1 LDNLSDHLQRH
12 VAGKTGITN
21 PSVMVG
27 GKVYRVYQ
35 PETADALID
44 EAEFDRDERLPYWA
58 DLWPSS
64 IALARHVAG
73 MELQGRKVVEV
84 GCGVGLP
91 AMAAL
96 TNGAEATVT
105 DHYEAALDFAAHN
118 ARENTG
124 RSPATAVLDWRVP
137 ESWDEVTGDGR
148 FDVLLGADVL
158 YERRNT
164 LPLADVVEALL
175 LPDGEALFADPGRRE
190 AGEFLAEMGR
200 RGFEASATQRT
211 VEGEPEV
218 RSTIHRLR
226 RQRPTP

>member
-1 LDNLSDHLQRH
+1 
-12 VAGKTGITN
+12 
-21 PSVMVG
+21 MVG

-44 EAEFDRDERLPYWA
+44 EAEFEQDERLPYWA

-64 IALARHVAG
+64 IALARHVSG
-73 MELQGRKVVEV
+73 MDLSGKRVVEV

-96 TNGAEATVT
+96 SGGAEVTVT
-105 DHYEAALDFAAHN
+105 DHYEAALDFALHN

-124 RSPATAVLDWRVP
+124 RTPSTAALDWRVP
-137 ESWDEVTGDGR
+137 ETWTEATKAGR

-158 YERRNT
+158 YEPRNIR
-164 LPLADVVEALL
+164 PLADVVEALL
-175 LPDGEALFADPGRRE
+175 TPEGEAFFADPGRRE
-190 AGEFLAEMGR
+190 AAEFLEEMGR
-200 RGFEASATQRT
+200 RGFDSEATIRT

-226 RQRPTP
+226 RT

>member
-1 LDNLSDHLQRH
+1 MEHPDHLERH
-12 VAGKTGITN
+12 VAGKTGIYT

-44 EAEFDRDERLPYWA
+44 ETEFDHDERLPYWA

-64 IALARHVAG
+64 IALARYVAG
-73 MELQGRKVVEV
+73 MELSGKRAVEV

-96 TNGAEATVT
+96 VNGAEVTAT
-105 DHYEAALDFAAHN
+105 DHYEAALDFASHN

-124 RSPATAVLDWRVP
+124 HSLSTVMLDWRVP
-137 ESWDEVTGDGR
+137 ETWEAAKKGGE

-158 YERRNT
+158 YEPRNVG
-164 LPLADVVEALL
+164 PLADVVEALL
-175 LPDGEALFADPGRRE
+175 APGGEALFADPGRRE
-190 AGEFLAEMGR
+190 AGMFLLEMAG
-200 RGFEASATQRT
+200 RGFEAEATERT

-218 RSTIHRLR
+218 RSTIHTLR
-226 RQRPTP
+226 RVR

>member
-1 LDNLSDHLQRH
+1 
-12 VAGKTGITN
+12 
-21 PSVMVG
+21 MVG
-27 GKVYRVYQ
+27 GRVYRVYQ
-35 PETADALID
+35 PEIADALID

-73 MELQGRKVVEV
+73 KDLSGRRVVEV

-96 TNGAEATVT
+96 TNGAEVTAT

-124 RSPATAVLDWRVP
+124 RDLSTAMLDWRVP
-137 ESWDEVTGDGR
+137 GTWEETGR
-148 FDVLLGADVL
+148 FDLLLGGDVL
-158 YERRNT
+158 YERRN
-164 LPLADVVEALL
+164 LGPLADVVEALL
-175 LPDGEALFADPGRRE
+175 SPEGEALFADPGRSG
-190 AGEFLAEMGR
+190 AGEFLQEMGR
-200 RGFEASATQRT
+200 RGFESDATGRT

-218 RSTIHRLR
+218 PITIYRLR
-226 RQRPTP
+226 RV

>member
-1 LDNLSDHLQRH
+1 LEHLERH
-12 VAGKTGITN
+12 VAGKTGIST

-35 PETADALID
+35 PETADALIN
-44 EAEFDRDERLPYWA
+44 EVEFDHDERLPYWA
-58 DLWPSS
+58 DLSPSA
-64 IALARHVAG
+64 IALARHVA
-73 MELQGRKVVEV
+73 ELELAGERVVEV

-96 TNGAEATVT
+96 ANGADVTVT

-124 RSPATAVLDWRVP
+124 RSLSTAMLDWRKP
-137 ESWDEVTGDGR
+137 ETWEGLES

-158 YERRNT
+158 YESRNIA
-164 LPLADVVEALL
+164 PLADVVEALL
-175 LPDGEALFADPGRRE
+175 EPEGEALFADPGRRE
-190 AGEFLAEMGR
+190 AGKFLEEMGR
-200 RGFEASATQRT
+200 WRFETDATQRV

-226 RQRPTP
+226 RR

>member
-1 LDNLSDHLQRH
+1 
-12 VAGKTGITN
+12 
-21 PSVMVG
+21 MVG

-44 EAEFDRDERLPYWA
+44 EAEFDHDERLPYWA

-73 MELQGRKVVEV
+73 MELSGKRVAEV

-96 TNGAEATVT
+96 ANGAEVTAT
-105 DHYEAALDFAAHN
+105 DHYAAALDFAAHN

-124 RSPATAVLDWRVP
+124 RSLSTAMLDWRVP
-137 ESWDEVTGDGR
+137 ETWERVGQS
-148 FDVLLGADVL
+148 DVLLGADVL

-164 LPLADVVEALL
+164 GPLAAVVEALL
-175 LPDGEALFADPGRRE
+175 APGGEALFADPGRRE
-190 AGEFLAEMGR
+190 AGEFLEEMGR
-200 RGFEASATQRT
+200 RGFEADATERI

-226 RQRPTP
+226 RERRG

>member
-1 LDNLSDHLQRH
+1 
-12 VAGKTGITN
+12 
-21 PSVMVG
+21 MVG
-27 GKVYRVYQ
+27 GRVYRVYQ

-58 DLWPSS
+58 DLWPSA
-64 IALARHVAG
+64 IALARHVA
-73 MELQGRKVVEV
+73 ELELAGKRVAEV

-96 TNGAEATVT
+96 SNGAEVTVT

-124 RSPATAVLDWRVP
+124 GEVATAMLDWRVP
-137 ESWDEVTGDGR
+137 ETWEGVGP
-148 FDVLLGADVL
+148 FDVVLGADVL

-164 LPLADVVEALL
+164 QPLASVVEALL
-175 LPDGEALFADPGRRE
+175 APGGAALFADPGRRE
-190 AGEFLAEMGR
+190 AGEFLAEMER
-200 RGFEASATQRT
+200 RGFASDATQRT

-218 RSTIHRLR
+218 KSTIHRLR
-226 RQRPTP
+226 RR

>member
-1 LDNLSDHLQRH
+1 MDHLERH
-12 VAGKTGITN
+12 VAGRTGIST

-27 GKVYRVYQ
+27 GRVYRVYQ

-44 EAEFDRDERLPYWA
+44 ETEFEHDERLPYWA
-58 DLWPSS
+58 DLWPSA
-64 IALARHVAG
+64 IALARHVAE
-73 MELQGRKVVEV
+73 MELAGKKVVEV

-96 TNGAEATVT
+96 ANGADVTVT

-124 RSPATAVLDWRVP
+124 LQVSTAVLDWRKP
-137 ESWDEVTGDGR
+137 ETWEGLES
-148 FDVLLGADVL
+148 FDVLLGGDVL
-158 YERRNT
+158 YEPRNVV
-164 LPLADVVEALL
+164 PLADVVEELL
-175 LPDGEALFADPGRRE
+175 APEGEAFFADPGRRE
-190 AGEFLAEMGR
+190 AGKFLEEMGR
-200 RGFEASATQRT
+200 RGFETDATQRV

-226 RQRPTP
+226 RG

>member
-1 LDNLSDHLQRH
+1 
-12 VAGKTGITN
+12 
-21 PSVMVG
+21 MVG

-35 PETADALID
+35 PEIADALID
-44 EAEFDRDERLPYWA
+44 EAEFDHDERLPYWA

-64 IALARHVAG
+64 IALARHVAD
-73 MELQGRKVVEV
+73 MELSGKRIVEV

-96 TNGAEATVT
+96 TGGAEVTAT
-105 DHYEAALDFAAHN
+105 DHYTAALDFAAHN

-124 RSPATAVLDWRVP
+124 RSLSTAMLDWREP
-137 ESWDEVTGDGR
+137 RTWEEVGT

-175 LPDGEALFADPGRRE
+175 APGGEALFADPGRRE
-190 AGEFLAEMGR
+190 AGEFLREMER
-200 RGFEASATQRT
+200 RGFVSDATRRT

-218 RSTIHRLR
+218 QSTIHRLR
-226 RQRPTP
+226 RKTRENHVTRENDESQV

>member
-1 LDNLSDHLQRH
+1 
-12 VAGKTGITN
+12 
-21 PSVMVG
+21 MVG

-64 IALARHVAG
+64 IALARHVSG
-73 MELQGRKVVEV
+73 MDLSGKRVVEV

-96 TNGAEATVT
+96 TNGAEVTVT
-105 DHYEAALDFAAHN
+105 DHYEAALDFALHN

-124 RSPATAVLDWRVP
+124 CSFAAAMLDWRVP
-137 ESWDEVTGDGR
+137 ETWRDATEAGR

-158 YERRNT
+158 YEPRNVE
-164 LPLADVVEALL
+164 PLADVVEALL
-175 LPDGEALFADPGRRE
+175 TPEGEALFADPGRRE
-190 AGEFLAEMGR
+190 AGKFLEEMGR
-200 RGFEASATQRT
+200 RGFESEATVRT

-218 RSTIHRLR
+218 RSTIHRLYR
-226 RQRPTP
+226 S

>member
-1 LDNLSDHLQRH
+1 MDNLERH
-12 VAGKTGITN
+12 VAGRTGITT

-44 EAEFDRDERLPYWA
+44 EAEFDHDERLPYWA

-64 IALARHVAG
+64 IALARHVAE
-73 MELQGRKVVEV
+73 MKLADRKVVEV
-84 GCGVGLP
+84 GSGVGLP

-96 TNGAEATVT
+96 MNGAEVTAT

-118 ARENTG
+118 ALENTG
-124 RSPATAVLDWRVP
+124 RSLTTAMLDWRVP
-137 ESWDEVTGDGR
+137 GTWEKVGQ
-148 FDVLLGADVL
+148 FDALFGADVL
-158 YERRNT
+158 YEQRNT
-164 LPLADVVEALL
+164 QPLADVVEALL
-175 LPDGEALFADPGRRE
+175 APEGEALFADPGRRE
-190 AGEFLAEMGR
+190 AGEFLEEMSR
-200 RGFEASATQRT
+200 RGFEAEATERV

-226 RQRPTP
+226 RG